1 MSQLKNAAA
10 VTLKG
15 APVAKLTIRGK
26 LAWEKSR
33 IINWLPRATDAD
45 RTTIYNGIGYKIG
58 ERLSSSGNVEASSK
72 MLEQGMCTTGYI
84 PAKPGDVL
92 RISGFDL
99 SAGTNYYI
107 IAYDQNNTKTGH
119 VVFSEIPSPHTAILT
134 ANSLGSNFNAI
145 RFCARNLSVNT
156 FVTLN
161 QELP

>member
-45 RTTIYNGIGYKIG
+45 RTTIYNGIGYKFG
-58 ERLSSSGNVEASSK
+58 ERLSSSGTTESNDHQV
-72 MLEQGMCTTGYI
+72 EQGMCTTGYI
-84 PAKPGDVL
+84 PAQPGDIL
-92 RISGFDL
+92 RIRGFDPIIT
-99 SAGTNYYI
+99 TNFYI
-107 IAYDQNNTKTGH
+107 IAYDVNNAKTGYLN
-119 VVFSEIPSPHTAILT
+119 INKAQSPYTVTLSTAT
-134 ANSLGSNFNAI
+134 FGTGFNAI
-145 RFCARNLSVNT
+145 RFCVRNLSEESM
-156 FVTLN
+156 VTIN

>member
-45 RTTIYNGIGYKIG
+45 RSTIYNGIGYKFG
-58 ERLSSSGNVEASSK
+58 ERLSSSGTTESNAHQ
-72 MLEQGMCTTGYI
+72 LEQGMCTTGYI
-84 PAKPGDVL
+84 SAQPGDVL
-92 RISGFDL
+92 RISGFDPMT
-99 SAGTNYYI
+99 STNYYV
-107 IAYDQNNTKTGH
+107 IAYDANNVKTGYAN
-119 VVFSEIPSPHTAILT
+119 INGAKSPYTITLSAST
-134 ANSLGSNFNAI
+134 FGTTFNAI
-145 RFCARNLSVNT
+145 RFCVRNLSAESIAT
-156 FVTLN
+156 IN

>member
-33 IINWLPRATDAD
+33 IINWLPLATNAD
-45 RTTIYNGIGYKIG
+45 RKTIYNGIGYKLG
-58 ERLSSSGNVEASSK
+58 ERLSSSGSTESNDTYLSK
-72 MLEQGMCTTGYI
+72 RVCTSGYI

-92 RISGFDL
+92 CIRGFD
-99 SAGTNYYI
+99 GPNGVNHYV
-107 IAYDQNNTKTGH
+107 IAYNSANTKTGYLNI
-119 VVFSEIPSPHTAILT
+119 SE
-134 ANSLGSNFNAI
+134 ANSPLALTLDAATFGSNFNAI
-145 RFCARNLSVNT
+145 RFCVRNLTTESI
-156 FVTLN
+156 VTIN